1 MQTQKDLTKAILQCN
16 ALCKAYGPK
25 MALQDLTVGFA
36 AGRITGLLGPNGS
49 GKTTLLKLAA
59 GLLTPTGGS
68 VTVCGRAPGVWTK
81 ARTAYLPD
89 RPSLPEGVR
98 VEDAAAI
105 FADFYA
111 DFDRQKA
118 SAMLADL
125 RLQPSDRVAALS
137 KGARDKLQ
145 LALVMSRKASL
156 YLLDEPLGGVDPA
169 ARDYI
174 LGTIIRNYSEDAA
187 LVLSTHLIGD
197 IETVLDD
204 LVILREGRL
213 LLQSAAEALR
223 EAHGKSVD
231 AYFREVFQCS

>member
-1 MQTQKDLTKAILQCN
+1 MQTQAILQCE

-25 MALQDLTVGFA
+25 AALKDVTVSFA

-59 GLLTPTGGS
+59 GLLTPTSGS
-68 VTVCGRAPGVWTK
+68 VTVCGRAPGAWTK

-89 RPSLPEGVR
+89 RSCLPDGAR
-98 VEDAAAI
+98 VGEAAQI

-111 DFDRQKA
+111 DFDKGKA
-118 SAMLADL
+118 TSMLADL
-125 RLQPSDRVAALS
+125 RLQPGDRVAALS

-174 LGTIIRNYSEDAA
+174 LDTIIRSYSEEAA
-187 LVLSTHLIGD
+187 LVLSTHLIGE

-204 LVILREGRL
+204 VVILREGQV
-213 LLQSAAEALR
+213 LLQGAAEALR
-223 EAHGKSVD
+223 ESHGKSVD

>member
-1 MQTQKDLTKAILQCN
+1 MQTQAILECS

-25 MALQDLTVGFA
+25 MALKDVSVSFA

-59 GLLTPTGGS
+59 GLLTPTSGR
-68 VTVCGRAPGVWTK
+68 VMVCGREPGVWTK

-89 RPSLPEGVR
+89 RFSLPDGVR
-98 VEDAAAI
+98 VGEAADI

-111 DFDRQKA
+111 DFDRAKA
-118 SAMLADL
+118 AAMLADL
-125 RLQPSDRVAALS
+125 RLEPDERVAALS

-145 LALVMSRKASL
+145 LALVMSRRASL

-174 LGTIIRNYSEDAA
+174 LDTIIRNYSEDAA

-204 LVILREGRL
+204 LVMLREGQVY
-213 LLQSAAEALR
+213 LQGAAESLR

-231 AYFREVFQCS
+231 ALFREVFQCS

>member
-1 MQTQKDLTKAILQCN
+1 MQTQAILQCE
-16 ALCKAYGPK
+16 ALSKTYGPK
-25 MALQDLTVGFA
+25 PALKDVTVSFA
-36 AGRITGLLGPNGS
+36 AGRITGLLGPNGG

-59 GLLTPTGGS
+59 GLLTPTSGR

-81 ARTAYLPD
+81 AHTAYLPD
-89 RPSLPEGVR
+89 RSSLPDGVR
-98 VEDAAAI
+98 VEEAVDI

-111 DFDRQKA
+111 DFDKQKA
-118 SAMLADL
+118 SAMLSDL

-145 LALVMSRKASL
+145 LVLVMSRRASL

-174 LGTIIRNYSEDAA
+174 LDTIIRNYSEDAA

-204 LVILREGRL
+204 LVMLRDGQVYLQGAAEELRE
-213 LLQSAAEALR
+213 S
-223 EAHGKSVD
+223 HGKSVD
-231 AYFREVFQCS
+231 ALFREVFQCS